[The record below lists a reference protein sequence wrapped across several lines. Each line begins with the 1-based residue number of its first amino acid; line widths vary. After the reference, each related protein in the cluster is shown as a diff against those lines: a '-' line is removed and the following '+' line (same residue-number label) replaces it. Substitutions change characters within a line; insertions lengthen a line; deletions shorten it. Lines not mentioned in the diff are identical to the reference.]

1 LALWLLGALAVA
13 IAVPPL
19 VRRVRR
25 RAVGRSTD
33 EKLRMMWERSLT
45 ALRDAGVPFTAADT
59 PREVAF
65 RAASVFPVVS
75 RPIKSLAEALTEA
88 TYRPEGSAGF
98 DVAGSYGS
106 STLRDGAHWT
116 RQIERAANESIG
128 PAARF
133 RRYFVRWR

>member
-1 LALWLLGALAVA
+1 
-13 IAVPPL
+13 
-19 VRRVRR
+19 
-25 RAVGRSTD
+25 
-33 EKLRMMWERSLT
+33 
-45 ALRDAGVPFTAADT
+45 
-59 PREVAF
+59 
-65 RAASVFPVVS
+65 VS
-75 RPIKSLAEALTEA
+75 RPIKSLAEVLSEA
-88 TYRPEGSAGF
+88 TYCPEGSAGF